1 MKVLLCPSVSRD
13 KDLAVTKKVN
23 EMITEYGAE
32 TAVCPL
38 FDGKQMPLTNGL
50 EYSDLQKEAE
60 TADMAIAFGGDGT
73 ILRTARAVAEFGVPI
88 IAVNMGNIGFM
99 AELEPDD
106 TDRITQ
112 ILRGDYKIVNRI
124 MLNVELV
131 RAGKTVYSDFALND
145 VVVKG
150 ASKIINLEI
159 FGGEHA
165 ITSFSGDGTVIAT
178 PTGSTAY
185 SMAAGGPIVEPDASN
200 IIITPI
206 CPHELAAKSF
216 VLAPERVV
224 RVKLGKA
231 KSNPAVISVDGGDP
245 VNFFNG
251 DEIIVKVSPRQTK
264 FIQISNKSF
273 YRKVYEK
280 LGEKR

>member
-13 KDLAVTKKVN
+13 IDLAVTRKVN
-23 EMITEYGAE
+23 KMLTQFGAE
-32 TAVCPL
+32 TVVCPL
-38 FDGKQMPLTNGL
+38 FDGNPQTLPEGTV
-50 EYSDLQKEAE
+50 YSDLHTEAKD
-60 TADMAIAFGGDGT
+60 ADMAIAFGGDGT
-73 ILRTARAVAEFGVPI
+73 ILRTARVAAEFGVPI

-106 TDRITQ
+106 TDRIMQ
-112 ILRGDYKIVNRI
+112 VLKGDYRIVNRI

-131 RAGKTVYSDFALND
+131 RNGEVVYSDFALND

-150 ASKIINLEI
+150 AAKIINLEI

-165 ITSFSGDGTVIAT
+165 ITAFSGDGTVIAT

-224 RVKLGKA
+224 RVRLGKA

-245 VNFFNG
+245 VSFIYG

-280 LGEKR
+280 LGEKI